1 MRAQRP
7 SPEAKKVCQME
18 TKFLTSE
25 QTAEAGRILGN
36 GGVGGIP
43 TETVYGLAANAL
55 DGDAVAKI
63 FEAKGRP
70 QDNPLIVHIADL
82 SELDNLAAFVP
93 PVVYDLADA
102 FWPGPL
108 TIILEKSELIPNEVS
123 AGLSTVA
130 IRMPS
135 HPVAREII
143 RAAGVPLAAPSANTS
158 GKPSPTAAAHVMQDM
173 TGKIDAVVDGGECT
187 VGVESTVITLCTR
200 RPRLLR
206 PGGITPDDLS
216 AVLGDLVIDDA
227 VLGELG
233 EDSKPASPG
242 MKYKHYSP
250 NANVVLVEADR
261 DKFIA
266 FVNEKASQSEGVV
279 SLAFDDEAD
288 DLNCAVIT
296 FGDQNDDAAHAAKLF
311 AALREC
317 DDRGFKTVYVHA
329 PKAEG
334 VGLAVMNRLLRAA
347 EYEVV
352 DL

>member
-1 MRAQRP
+1 
-7 SPEAKKVCQME
+7 ME
-18 TKFLTSE
+18 TLYLSASAPE
-25 QTAEAGRILGN
+25 TAQIAANLIRSGQL
-36 GGVGGIP
+36 VAIP
-43 TETVYGLAANAL
+43 TETVYGLGANGL
-55 DGDAVAKI
+55 DEAAVAKI

-82 SELDNLAAFVP
+82 SELDNLVAFVP
-93 PVVYDLADA
+93 PVVYDLADE

-108 TIILEKSELIPNEVS
+108 TIILEKSELIPDEVS

-158 GKPSPTAAAHVMQDM
+158 GKPSPTAAAHVLKDM

-206 PGGITPDDLS
+206 PGGITPDDLF

-227 VLGELG
+227 VLGELRDG
-233 EDSKPASPG
+233 EKAASPG

-250 NANVVLVEADR
+250 NANVILVEANKKD
-261 DKFIA
+261 FVA
-266 FVNEKASQSEGVV
+266 FVNDRASQSDGIV

-288 DLNCAVIT
+288 DLICDVIS
-296 FGDQNDDAAHAAKLF
+296 FGAEDDDAAHAAKLF
-311 AALREC
+311 SALREC
-317 DDRGFKTVYVHA
+317 DERGFKTIYVHA
-329 PKAEG
+329 PKADG

-347 EYEVV
+347 EYEVIN
-352 DL
+352 L

>member
-1 MRAQRP
+1 
-7 SPEAKKVCQME
+7 ME
-18 TKFLTSE
+18 TKLLTSE
-25 QTAEAGRILGN
+25 QTAEAGNILKK
-36 GGVGGIP
+36 GGLVGIP

-55 DGDAVAKI
+55 DGDAVAGV

-82 SELDNLAAFVP
+82 SELDNLVAYVP

-108 TIILEKSELIPNEVS
+108 TIILEKSNIIPDEVS

-130 IRMPS
+130 IRMPA

-158 GKPSPTAAAHVMQDM
+158 GKPSPTSAAHVMQDM

-206 PGGITPDDLS
+206 PGGITPDDLF

-250 NANVVLVEADR
+250 NANVILVEAGKD
-261 DKFIA
+261 DFVS
-266 FVNEKASQSEGVV
+266 FVNDKASQFDGVAA
-279 SLAFDDEAD
+279 LAFDDEAD
-288 DLNCAVIT
+288 RLDCDVIT
-296 FGDQNDDAAHAAKLF
+296 FGLEDDDAAHAAKLF
-311 AALREC
+311 SALREC

-329 PKAEG
+329 PKTDG

-352 DL
+352 SLS

>member
-1 MRAQRP
+1 
-7 SPEAKKVCQME
+7 ME
-18 TKFLTSE
+18 TKLLTSE
-25 QTAEAGRILGN
+25 QTAEAGKILKS
-36 GGVGGIP
+36 GGLVGIP

-63 FEAKGRP
+63 FVAKGRP

-82 SELDNLAAFVP
+82 SELDNLAAYVP

-108 TIILEKSELIPNEVS
+108 TIVLEKSDLIPAEVS

-158 GKPSPTAAAHVMQDM
+158 GKPSPTAAAHVIADM
-173 TGKIDAVVDGGECT
+173 TGKIDAVVDGGECS

-206 PGGITPDDLS
+206 PGGITPDDLF

-227 VLGELG
+227 VLGKLG
-233 EDSKPASPG
+233 EGEKAASPG

-250 NANVVLVEADR
+250 NANVVLVEANKND
-261 DKFIA
+261 FIE
-266 FVNEKASQSEGVV
+266 FVNEQADKNDGVAA
-279 SLAFDDEAD
+279 LAFDGELDL
-288 DLNCAVIT
+288 LNCEVIA
-296 FGDQNDDAAHAAKLF
+296 FGAEEDDAAHAAQLF

-317 DDRGFKTVYVHA
+317 DDRDFKTVYVHA
-329 PKAEG
+329 PKADG

-352 DL
+352 TL